1 MKSLSSEQRTLLR
14 DLSEADRVLRELDIR
29 RARRDL
35 TAFAAYAKP
44 HLELG
49 WFHVRICRALQQFYS
64 DVVAKKSPR
73 LMIFAPPR
81 HGKSELFSR
90 LFPAWVFGQN
100 PDITMIAASYGAD
113 LASRMNRDVQ
123 KVMDSPEYIQLFPD
137 TRLNGKNIVSVS
149 QGALRNSEIFEI
161 VNNEGVY
168 RSAGVG
174 GGITGMGGE
183 IGIIDDPVK
192 DAKEAN
198 SLTVRQSVLE
208 WYETTF
214 MTRIAPGGGILL
226 AMTRWNEDDLAGA
239 LLKRE
244 PEAWQVLRF
253 PAIAID
259 DEPNRKAG
267 EALDPNRWPLES
279 LNKLKRSM
287 SDYSWGALYQQNPKK
302 LGGNIIKGQWF
313 QRYEQLPVLRKII
326 ITADTANKVKTANDY
341 SVFTC
346 AGVTADNKVYVL
358 DLKRG
363 KWESP
368 ELIQTAIDFWAK
380 HKRKAGELLGAS
392 EFYIEDKASGT
403 SLIQHLQ
410 RELGHTIKPVQR
422 NIDKFTRVNGVIP
435 AISGGSVYLPAQAGW
450 VNDFISECE
459 AFTAND
465 SHAFD
470 DQLDT
475 LCDALELFLF
485 TTIEAAGASAPAI
498 NQAKRQRVRA

>member
-1 MKSLSSEQRTLLR
+1 LNAIKTLSRIN
-14 DLSEADRVLRELDIR
+14 DELEIR
-29 RARRDL
+29 RATTRL
-35 TAFAAYAKP
+35 NYFAERIKP

-49 WFHVRICRALQQFYS
+49 WFHLGICNALEQFYS

-90 LFPAWVFGQN
+90 LFPAWAFGQN
-100 PDITMIAASYGAD
+100 PSLSMIAASYSAD
-113 LASRMNRDVQ
+113 LSSRMNRDVQ
-123 KVMDSPEYIQLFPD
+123 RIIDSDQYREIFPETQ
-137 TRLNGKNIVSVS
+137 LNGRNISVAA
-149 QGALRNSEIFEI
+149 GALRNSEIFEI
-161 VNNEGVY
+161 VGKGGVY

-244 PEAWQVLRF
+244 PEAWQVLTF

-279 LNKLKRSM
+279 LNKLRRSM

-302 LGGNIIKGQWF
+302 LGGNIIKGHWF
-313 QRYEQLPVLRKII
+313 QRYEQLPSLRKII

-341 SVFTC
+341 SVFMC
-346 AGVTADNKVYVL
+346 VGITADKKVYVL

-380 HKRKAGELLGAS
+380 HKRKSGELLGAS

-435 AISGGSVYLPAQAGW
+435 VISGGSVYLPAQAGW
-450 VNDFISECE
+450 VSDFINECE

-475 LCDALELFLF
+475 LCDALEILLFNKSSYDIGKML
-485 TTIEAAGASAPAI
+485 
-498 NQAKRQRVRA
+498 